1 VAQIGN
7 MILAVLTL
15 LTALAISAVA
25 AYYSIIGLIAIFSS
39 AVIPIAVMGVVLETG
54 KLVTAAWVYHHWKR
68 TPVLLKT
75 YLISAVVV
83 LMFITSMGIFGF
95 LSKAHIEQTTVNS
108 DNTLQIEL
116 IDSKIQRERT
126 TIERAENTLAQL
138 DNALE
143 KYVELGAVTKGLNAR
158 KEQEGERN
166 ELNTTIDESTDAI
179 ATLTKEKSELNAD
192 RIAIEAEVGPIK
204 YIAEL
209 IYGESSTGVLEDAV
223 RGVILIIVFVFDPL
237 AVLLLVAANQ
247 SLVQENRRRRQR
259 NSARRSRQ
267 RKKQETAWE
276 KKVKETKEQGVLT
289 KVTRTADNGTK
300 MEFYE

>member
-1 VAQIGN
+1 
-7 MILAVLTL
+7 MTLALLTL

-25 AYYSIIGLIAIFSS
+25 AYYSIIGLIAIFS
-39 AVIPIAVMGVVLETG
+39 AAAIPIAVMGVVLETG
-54 KLVTAAWVYHHWKR
+54 KLVTASWLYQNWKR
-68 TPVLLKT
+68 VPKLLKT

-116 IDSKIQRERT
+116 IDSKIQRERDA
-126 TIERAENTLAQL
+126 IKRAENTLLQL
-138 DNALE
+138 DSALE

-158 KEQEGERN
+158 KEQEAERN
-166 ELNTTIDESTDAI
+166 ELNATIDESTTTI
-179 ATLTKEKSELNAD
+179 AELTQKKSELNAD

-209 IYGESSTGVLEDAV
+209 IYGESTSGVLEDAV
-223 RGVILIIVFVFDPL
+223 RGVILVIVFVFDPL
-237 AVLLLVAANQ
+237 AVLLLVAANM
-247 SLVQENRRRRQR
+247 SLKEEQTKRRRRR
-259 NSARRSRQ
+259 TIRKSREKK
-267 RKKQETAWE
+267 RKETAWE
-276 KKVKETKEQGVLT
+276 RKVKETKEQDTELKFT

>member
-1 VAQIGN
+1 

-15 LTALAISAVA
+15 LVALAISAVA

-116 IDSKIQRERT
+116 IDSKIQRERD
-126 TIERAENTLAQL
+126 TIKRAENTLLQL
-138 DNALE
+138 DTALE

-158 KEQEGERN
+158 KEQEAERN

-179 ATLTKEKSELNAD
+179 ATLTQKKSELNAD

-204 YIAEL
+204 YISEL
-209 IYGESSTGVLEDAV
+209 IYGESTKGVLEDAV

-247 SLVQENRRRRQR
+247 SLLQEQQKRRRRNTQR
-259 NSARRSRQ
+259 RH
-267 RKKQETAWE
+267 RKKKAEETAWA
-276 KKVKETKEQGVLT
+276 KKVKETKENKGVLN
-289 KVTRTADNGTK
+289 KVTRTADNGTTV
-300 MEFYE
+300 EFYE

>member
-1 VAQIGN
+1 

-68 TPVLLKT
+68 TPTLLKT

-95 LSKAHIEQTTVNS
+95 LSKAHIEQTTINS

-126 TIERAENTLAQL
+126 AIQRAENTLLQL

-158 KEQEGERN
+158 KDQQGERD
-166 ELNTTIDESTDAI
+166 ELNTTINESTNAI
-179 ATLTKEKSELNAD
+179 TNLTQKKSELNAE

-209 IYGESSTGVLEDAV
+209 LYGESTTGVLEDAV

-247 SLVQENRRRRQR
+247 SLLQEQQKRRRRNTQR
-259 NSARRSRQ
+259 RN
-267 RKKQETAWE
+267 RKKKAEETAWAR
-276 KKVKETKEQGVLT
+276 KVKETKEQGVMT

-300 MEFYE
+300 MEYYE

>member
-1 VAQIGN
+1 MV
-7 MILAVLTL
+7 LAVITL

-25 AYYSIIGLIAIFSS
+25 AYYSIIGLIAIFSA

-54 KLVTAAWVYHHWKR
+54 KLVTASWLYQHWKR
-68 TPVLLKT
+68 TPTLLKS
-75 YLISAVVV
+75 YLVSSVIV

-95 LSKAHIEQTTVNS
+95 LSKAHIEQTTINS

-116 IDSKIQRERT
+116 IESQIQRERT
-126 TIERAENTLAQL
+126 DIQRAENTLLQL

-158 KEQEGERN
+158 KDQQGERN

-179 ATLTKEKSELNAD
+179 ATLTQKKSELNAD

-209 IYGESSTGVLEDAV
+209 IYGESTTGVLEDAV

-247 SLVQENRRRRQR
+247 SLLQEQVKRKRRKTQRRH
-259 NSARRSRQ
+259 
-267 RKKQETAWE
+267 RKKKAEETAWA

>member
-1 VAQIGN
+1 

-39 AVIPIAVMGVVLETG
+39 AMIPIAVMGVVLETG
-54 KLVTAAWVYHHWKR
+54 KLVSAAWVYHHWKR

-116 IDSKIQRERT
+116 IDSKIQRERD
-126 TIERAENTLAQL
+126 TIKRAENTLLQL
-138 DNALE
+138 DTALE

-158 KEQEGERN
+158 KEQEAERN

-179 ATLTKEKSELNAD
+179 ATLTQKKSQLNAD

-247 SLVQENRRRRQR
+247 SLVQENRRRKQR

-267 RKKQETAWE
+267 RRKQETAWE

>member
-1 VAQIGN
+1 
-7 MILAVLTL
+7 MILALLTL
-15 LTALAISAVA
+15 MTALAISAVA

-54 KLVTAAWVYHHWKR
+54 KLVTAAWVYHNWKR

-108 DNTLQIEL
+108 DNTIQIEL
-116 IDSKIQRERT
+116 IDSKIQRERD
-126 TIERAENTLAQL
+126 TIKRAENTLLQL
-138 DNALE
+138 DSALE

-158 KEQEGERN
+158 KEQEAERN
-166 ELNTTIDESTDAI
+166 ELNATIDESTDTI
-179 ATLTKEKSELNAD
+179 AELTEKKSQLNAD

-209 IYGESSTGVLEDAV
+209 IYGESTKGVLEDAV

-247 SLVQENRRRRQR
+247 SLLQEQVKRRRRNTQR
-259 NSARRSRQ
+259 RH
-267 RKKQETAWE
+267 RKKKAEETAWA

>member
-1 VAQIGN
+1 
-7 MILAVLTL
+7 MTLALLTL

-25 AYYSIIGLIAIFSS
+25 AYYSIIGLIAIFS
-39 AVIPIAVMGVVLETG
+39 AAAIPIAVMGVVLETG
-54 KLVTAAWVYHHWKR
+54 KLVTASWLYQNWKR
-68 TPVLLKT
+68 VPKLLKT

-116 IDSKIQRERT
+116 IDSKIQRERDA
-126 TIERAENTLAQL
+126 IKRAENTLLQL
-138 DNALE
+138 DSALE

-158 KEQEGERN
+158 KEQETERN
-166 ELNTTIDESTDAI
+166 ELNATIDESTTTI
-179 ATLTKEKSELNAD
+179 AELTQKKSELNAE

-209 IYGESSTGVLEDAV
+209 IYGESSSGVLEDAV
-223 RGVILIIVFVFDPL
+223 RGVILVIVFVFDPL
-237 AVLLLVAANQ
+237 AVLLLVAANM
-247 SLVQENRRRRQR
+247 SLKEEQTKRRRRR
-259 NSARRSRQ
+259 TIRKSRE
-267 RKKQETAWE
+267 RKRKETAWE
-276 KKVKETKEQGVLT
+276 RKVKETKEQDTELKFT

>member
-1 VAQIGN
+1 

-68 TPVLLKT
+68 TPTLLKT

-95 LSKAHIEQTTVNS
+95 LSKAHIEQTTINS

-126 TIERAENTLAQL
+126 AIQRAENTLLQL

-158 KEQEGERN
+158 KDQQGERD
-166 ELNTTIDESTDAI
+166 ELNATINESTNAI
-179 ATLTKEKSELNAD
+179 TNLTQKKSELNAE

-209 IYGESSTGVLEDAV
+209 LYGESTTGVLEDAV

-247 SLVQENRRRRQR
+247 SLLQEQKKRRRR
-259 NSARRSRQ
+259 NTVRRSREK
-267 RKKQETAWE
+267 KKQETAWA
-276 KKVKETKEQGVLT
+276 KKVKETKEQGVMT

-300 MEFYE
+300 MEYYE

>member
-1 VAQIGN
+1 
-7 MILAVLTL
+7 MILALLTL

-75 YLISAVVV
+75 YLISAVVI

-116 IDSKIQRERT
+116 IDSKIQRERD
-126 TIERAENTLAQL
+126 TIKRAENTLLQL
-138 DNALE
+138 DSALE

-158 KEQEGERN
+158 KEQQGERN
-166 ELNTTIDESTDAI
+166 ELNATIDESTNAI
-179 ATLTKEKSELNAD
+179 ATLTQKKSQLNAD

-209 IYGESSTGVLEDAV
+209 IYGESTTGVLEDAV

-247 SLVQENRRRRQR
+247 SLLQEQVKRKRRNTQRRH
-259 NSARRSRQ
+259 
-267 RKKQETAWE
+267 RKKKAQETAWA
-276 KKVKETKEQGVLT
+276 KKVKETKEQGVMT

>member
-1 VAQIGN
+1 
-7 MILAVLTL
+7 MTLALLTL

-25 AYYSIIGLIAIFSS
+25 AYYSIIGLIAIFS
-39 AVIPIAVMGVVLETG
+39 AAAIPIAVMGVVLETG
-54 KLVTAAWVYHHWKR
+54 KLVTASWLYQNWKKVN
-68 TPVLLKT
+68 VLLKT
-75 YLISAVVV
+75 YLISAVLV

-116 IDSKIQRERT
+116 IESKIQRERT
-126 TIERAENTLAQL
+126 TIKRAENTLLQL
-138 DNALE
+138 DSALE

-158 KEQEGERN
+158 KEQETERN
-166 ELNTTIDESTDAI
+166 ELNATIDESTDAI
-179 ATLTKEKSELNAD
+179 ATLTQKKSELNAD

-209 IYGESSTGVLEDAV
+209 IYGESTTGVLEDAV

-237 AVLLLVAANQ
+237 AVLLLVAANM
-247 SLVQENRRRRQR
+247 SLKEEQTKRRRRKTIR
-259 NSARRSRQ
+259 KSRE
-267 RKKQETAWE
+267 KKKKETAWE
-276 KKVKETKEQGVLT
+276 RKVKETKEQDTELKFT

>member
-1 VAQIGN
+1 

-25 AYYSIIGLIAIFSS
+25 AYYSIIGLIAIFSA

-54 KLVTAAWVYHHWKR
+54 KLVTAAWVYHNWKR
-68 TPVLLKT
+68 TPKLLKS

-116 IDSKIQRERT
+116 IESQIQRERGS
-126 TIERAENTLAQL
+126 IQRAENTLAQL

-158 KEQEGERN
+158 KEQETERN
-166 ELNTTIDESTDAI
+166 ELNATITKSTETI
-179 ATLTKEKSELNAD
+179 SSLTQKMSELNSE

-209 IYGESSTGVLEDAV
+209 LYGESTTGVLEDAV

-247 SLVQENRRRRQR
+247 SLVQEQVKRRRRNTQR
-259 NSARRSRQ
+259 RH
-267 RKKQETAWE
+267 RKKKAEETAWA
-276 KKVKETKEQGVLT
+276 KKVKETKEQGVMT

>member
-1 VAQIGN
+1 
-7 MILAVLTL
+7 MILALLTL

-68 TPVLLKT
+68 TPTLLKT

-95 LSKAHIEQTTVNS
+95 LSKAHIEQTTITS

-126 TIERAENTLAQL
+126 TIQRAENTLLQL

-158 KEQEGERN
+158 KDQQGERN
-166 ELNTTIDESTDAI
+166 ELNATIDESTNAI
-179 ATLTKEKSELNAD
+179 ATLTQKKSELNAT
-192 RIAIEAEVGPIK
+192 RIEIEAEVGPIK

-209 IYGESSTGVLEDAV
+209 IYGESTTGVLEDAV

-247 SLVQENRRRRQR
+247 SLLQEQVKRRRR
-259 NSARRSRQ
+259 NTQ
-267 RKKQETAWE
+267 RKHRKKKAEETAWA
-276 KKVKETKEQGVLT
+276 KKVKETKEQGVMT

>member
-1 VAQIGN
+1 

-15 LTALAISAVA
+15 LVALAISAVA
-25 AYYSIIGLIAIFSS
+25 AYYSIIGLIAIFSA
-39 AVIPIAVMGVVLETG
+39 AVIPIAVMGIVLESG
-54 KLVTAAWVYHHWKR
+54 KLVTAAWVYHNWKR
-68 TPVLLKT
+68 TPRLLKS

-95 LSKAHIEQTTVNS
+95 LSKAHIEQTTVTS

-116 IDSKIQRERT
+116 IESQIQRERT
-126 TIERAENTLAQL
+126 TIKRAEDTLGQL
-138 DNALE
+138 DSALE

-158 KEQEGERN
+158 KEQEAERN
-166 ELNTTIDESTDAI
+166 ELNTTITESTETI
-179 ATLTKEKSELNAD
+179 TTLTKEMSELNAD

-209 IYGESSTGVLEDAV
+209 IYGESTTGVLEDAV

-247 SLVQENRRRRQR
+247 SLLQESRRRRQR
-259 NSARRSRQ
+259 QSARRTRQ
-267 RKKQETAWE
+267 KKKQETAWE
-276 KKVKETKEQGVLT
+276 KKVKETKEKGDILT

-300 MEFYE
+300 MEYYE